1 MRGYL
6 EGFKDALATAL
17 ANAPVMRKR
26 IIKKKILKNKVSITE
41 LELFISQYAP
51 DEYKGLKK

>member
-6 EGFKDALATAL
+6 EEFKDALAVAL
-17 ANAPVMRKR
+17 SNAPAMRKR
-26 IIKKKILKNKVSITE
+26 IIKKKIIKNKVSITE

-51 DEYKGLKK
+51 EEYKGLRK